1 MRLDVYL
8 VKGQWFASRT
18 LAAEAIRKGWVKVDG
33 QLVNKP
39 SLSVDEM
46 LPHVVEISTEELC
59 PYVSRGGLKL
69 EKAIHDFSLNLKGML
84 VLDVGASTGG
94 FTDCALKNGAARVWA
109 VDVGTSQ
116 LHASLKTHPQVVS
129 LENTDIR
136 TLDVSSIG
144 MPPVDLVV
152 CDVSFISLRHIIPHL
167 FRFLKPEG
175 EAVLLVKPQFEAGP
189 SGLSKSGLVKDPK
202 THLQVLL
209 SVAGWLA
216 AEGFI
221 LKNLTCAPLQGK
233 EHNIEY
239 LSLAGRKGSSWVIT
253 SKLIEEAFEKNG
265 WKPKG

>member
-39 SLSVDEM
+39 SLSMDEM
-46 LPHVVEISTEELC
+46 HPHVVEISTDELC

-69 EKAIHDFSLNLKGML
+69 EKAIHDFNLNLKGML

-116 LHASLKTHPQVVS
+116 LHASLRAHPQVVS
-129 LENTDIR
+129 LEKTDIR
-136 TLDVSSIG
+136 TLYVSTIG
-144 MPPVDLVV
+144 LPPVDLVV

-167 FRFLKPEG
+167 SRFLKPEG
-175 EAVLLVKPQFEAGP
+175 ESVLLIKPQFEAGP
-189 SGLSKSGLVKDPK
+189 GYLNKSGLVKDLK
-202 THLQVLL
+202 IHFQVLR
-209 SVAGWLA
+209 SVVDGLLI
-216 AEGFI
+216 EGYI
-221 LKNLTCAPLQGK
+221 LKNLTYAPLQGK

-239 LSLAGRKGSSWVIT
+239 LALVGRKGESWVLNE
-253 SKLIEEAFEKNG
+253 KLIEDAFEKNG
-265 WKPKG
+265 W

>member
-8 VKGQWFASRT
+8 LKGQWFASRT

-46 LPHVVEISTEELC
+46 LPHVIEISQEELC

-69 EKAIHDFSLNLKGML
+69 EKAIHDFGLNLDGKL
-84 VLDVGASTGG
+84 VLDIGASTGG
-94 FTDCALKNGAARVWA
+94 FTDCALKNGAAWVWA

-116 LHASLKTHPQVVS
+116 LHASLRVHPQVVS
-129 LENTDIR
+129 FENTDIR

-144 MPPVDLVV
+144 LPHVDLVL

-167 FRFLKPEG
+167 SRFLKPAG

-189 SGLSKSGLVKDPK
+189 GYLNKSGLVKDPK

-221 LKNLTCAPLQGK
+221 LKNLTYAPLQGK
-233 EHNIEY
+233 DHNIEY
-239 LSLAGRKGSSWVIT
+239 LALAGRKGRSWVIT
-253 SKLIEEAFEKNG
+253 SELIEEAFEKNG